1 MNTAAMIVAPHPN
14 FYADL
19 AAAKKSFV
27 TIAAASTCKESC
39 RLHRLS
45 TLVINGLPAIPAAV
59 VKNVAKY
66 PLALKAVAAAGVK
79 RSCYYRKDRKEWD
92 KPTKPG
98 RSYEQQFKA
107 VTTE

>member
-14 FYADL
+14 CYADL
-19 AAAKKSFV
+19 AVAKKSFV

-45 TLVINGLPAIPAAV
+45 TLLINGLPAIPAAV

-66 PLALKAVAAAGVK
+66 LLALKAVAAAGLK
-79 RSCYYRKDRKEWD
+79 RSCYNRMDPKERD

-98 RSYEQQFKA
+98 RSYKQQFKA
-107 VTTE
+107 VTTG